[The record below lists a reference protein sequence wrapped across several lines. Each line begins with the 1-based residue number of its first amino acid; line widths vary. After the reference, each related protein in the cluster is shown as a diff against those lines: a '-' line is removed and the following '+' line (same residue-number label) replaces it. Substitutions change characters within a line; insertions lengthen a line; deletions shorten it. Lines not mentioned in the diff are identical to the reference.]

1 MRTSA
6 PKMLL
11 LFAVIM
17 AIGALW
23 SMGAFSDLDV
33 ATLTA
38 RLQAAGPWGW
48 VVYILSM
55 SFIAAAGM
63 STHPF
68 LIASS
73 LVWRPELAI
82 LLSWVGTLGSA
93 TVGFG
98 FARFVA
104 RDQVQR
110 RSPARFKKYDQALA
124 ERGFRTVF
132 VLRLLFFTTPWMQ
145 LMMGASRVRFRDYM
159 AATAVGNLPTIVIII
174 LLSEQIT
181 AWYTAHPMETWP
193 WGWVVA
199 GALGVASV
207 GTAVGV
213 WGWRRGAEA
222 ERVLA

>member
-1 MRTSA
+1 MRTHV
-6 PKMLL
+6 PKILL
-11 LFAVIM
+11 LFAVVT

-23 SMGAFSDLDV
+23 SMGVFADLDV

-38 RLQAAGPWGW
+38 RLEAAGPWGW
-48 VVYILSM
+48 FVYILIM

-93 TVGFG
+93 MVGFG

-110 RSPARFKKYDQALA
+110 RAPARFKKYDQALA

-132 VLRLLFFTTPWMQ
+132 VLRIFFFTTPWMQ

-159 AATAVGNLPTIVIII
+159 AATAVGNLPTIVVII
-174 LLSEQIT
+174 LLSDQIT

-199 GALGVASV
+199 GALGVAAL
-207 GTAVGV
+207 GTSAAV
-213 WGWRRGAEA
+213 WWWRRDGESG
-222 ERVLA
+222 RVLA